1 MRIMGVIAAVAL
13 GAMLPAAAQG
23 IGQQTSAQTAPLH
36 PLALGSGVERDT
48 RLSSRLRLRVTT
60 VATAAGPREKMRE
73 RVGGSMIDLY
83 PSDTSGFH
91 MSAGTRIYDT
101 RLAEQGNRGPVG
113 APRQSN
119 IPGGR
124 VALRRTPALTMG
136 YSDEVSDHLHVGVE
150 AGAML
155 GRAYNTATDSTRRLR
170 GERDGGDPVNP
181 VVQLVIG
188 RRF

>member
-1 MRIMGVIAAVAL
+1 MGVIAAIVL
-13 GAMLPAAAQG
+13 GALLPAAAQG
-23 IGQQTSAQTAPLH
+23 MGQQASARPAPLH

-48 RLSSRLRLRVTT
+48 RLTNRLRLRVTT

-83 PSDTSGFH
+83 PSEASGFH
-91 MSAGTRIYDT
+91 LSAGTRIYDT
-101 RLAEQGNRGPVG
+101 RLAEQGNRGPAG

-136 YSDEVSDHLHVGVE
+136 YSDAISDRLHVGVE

-155 GRAYNTATDSTRRLR
+155 GRAYNTATDQTRRLR

>member
-1 MRIMGVIAAVAL
+1 
-13 GAMLPAAAQG
+13 
-23 IGQQTSAQTAPLH
+23 
-36 PLALGSGVERDT
+36 
-48 RLSSRLRLRVTT
+48 
-60 VATAAGPREKMRE
+60 
-73 RVGGSMIDLY
+73 
-83 PSDTSGFH
+83 
-91 MSAGTRIYDT
+91 
-101 RLAEQGNRGPVG
+101 
-113 APRQSN
+113 
-119 IPGGR
+119 
-124 VALRRTPALTMG
+124 MG